1 MTDKN
6 SSHSKL
12 LKTNPKIPEELIYKI
27 WEEKRFDSS
36 LATADGL
43 SIEVIDCGVRNSDEA
58 GPDYRNAR
66 IKIGSLTFTGDVE
79 IDTLHSDW
87 KSHGHNLNQRYNK
100 VILHAVLSNDS
111 SYPFVVTQSGRK
123 VPTLSLEGYLSTSIK
138 QNIQQDLKTI
148 QTEDEIKMPCSQIN
162 HIVERREKLNYLKSL
177 GLLRFRKKC
186 EKNIERL
193 KELILL
199 NELNI
204 KEPKVYHDFHK
215 EISSREFT
223 QKDFEHLELWQQLYY
238 EEIFE
243 ALGYSK
249 NKDIMLKLSKTV
261 DIKFLKS
268 VTELNKE
275 KIESILFHVSGM
287 FPEVIDI
294 PDEETSEYIRK
305 SLDLWTNVK
314 QNYDSGMLNKN
325 DWNFF
330 KLRPQNFPTIR
341 IAAGARLLE
350 KIIVHEQ
357 FIRLINIFKQHSD
370 INKLVTK
377 LRNEIIIKGEGYWAG
392 HYNFNKATK
401 TKLNYFIGLGRADE
415 IVINIILPIFS
426 VYFEINGNKDISQK
440 VLDLFL
446 NYYQKEGNHL
456 VDQVND
462 TLGLK
467 NEKFRSVYYQGMI
480 DLFRNYC
487 IKNKCMD
494 CEIGKKVFN

>member
-1 MTDKN
+1 MKN
-6 SSHSKL
+6 
-12 LKTNPKIPEELIYKI
+12 NPKIPEEIIYKI
-27 WEEKRFDSS
+27 WEEKRIDSS
-36 LATADGL
+36 LRTADGL
-43 SIEVIDCGVRNSDEA
+43 SIEIIDCGVRNSDEA

-66 IKIGSLTFTGDVE
+66 IKINNITFSGDVE

-87 KSHGHNLNQRYNK
+87 KAHGHNLNQRYNK

-123 VPTLSLEGYLSTSIK
+123 VPTLSLENYLSSSIK
-138 QNIQQDLKTI
+138 QNIQQDLKAI
-148 QTEDEIKMPCSQIN
+148 QSDDEIKMPCSQIN
-162 HIVERREKLNYLKSL
+162 HKVERREKLSYLKNL

-186 EKNIERL
+186 ERIVERL
-193 KELILL
+193 KELVLL
-199 NELNI
+199 DELHI

-215 EISSREFT
+215 EISTREYT

-238 EEIFE
+238 EQLFE

-249 NKDIMLKLSKTV
+249 NKDIMLKLSRTV
-261 DIKFLKS
+261 DIKFFKS
-268 VTELNKE
+268 VDQLNKE

-287 FPEVIDI
+287 FPDVVDI
-294 PDEETSEYIRK
+294 TNEETSEYIRN
-305 SLDLWTNVK
+305 SMDLWSSVK
-314 QNYDSGMLNKN
+314 NNYDSGSLNKS

-330 KLRPQNFPTIR
+330 KLRPQNFPTLR

-357 FIRLINIFKQHSD
+357 FIRILNIIKQYTD
-370 INKLVTK
+370 INKLITK
-377 LRNEIIIKGEGYWAG
+377 LRSEIIIKGEGYWSD
-392 HYNFNKATK
+392 HYNFNKETK

-415 IVINIILPIFS
+415 IVINIILPIYS
-426 VYFEINGNKDISQK
+426 VYFEIYGNKELSQK
-440 VLDLFL
+440 VLDLYL

-456 VDQVND
+456 IDQVNE

-487 IKNKCMD
+487 IKKKCME
-494 CEIGKKVFN
+494 CEIGKQVFN

>member
-1 MTDKN
+1 M
-6 SSHSKL
+6 
-12 LKTNPKIPEELIYKI
+12 KTNPKIPEELIYKI
-27 WEEKRFDSS
+27 WEEKRIDSS
-36 LATADGL
+36 LSTADGL
-43 SIEVIDCGVRNSDEA
+43 SIEIIDCGIRNNDEA
-58 GPDYRNAR
+58 GPDYRHAR
-66 IKIGSLTFTGDVE
+66 IKIGNITFTGDVE

-87 KSHGHNLNQRYNK
+87 KAHGHNLNQRYNK

-123 VPTLSLEGYLSTSIK
+123 VPTLSLEGFLSSSVK
-138 QNIQQDLKTI
+138 QNIEQDLKSI
-148 QTEDEIKMPCSQIN
+148 QSEDEITMPCSQLN
-162 HIVERREKLNYLKSL
+162 HIVERREKLFFLKNL

-193 KELILL
+193 KELVLL
-199 NELNI
+199 DELHIN
-204 KEPKVYHDFHK
+204 EPKVFHDFHK
-215 EISSREFT
+215 EISTREYT

-238 EEIFE
+238 EQIFE

-249 NKDIMLKLSKTV
+249 NKDIMMKLSKAADT
-261 DIKFLKS
+261 KFLKS
-268 VTELNKE
+268 VDQLTKE
-275 KIESILFHVSGM
+275 KIESILFHISGL
-287 FPEVIDI
+287 FPDVIDI
-294 PDEETSEYIRK
+294 PNEETSEYMRT
-305 SLDLWTNVK
+305 SLDLWSSVK
-314 QNYDSGMLNKN
+314 NNYDSGLLNKN

-330 KLRPQNFPTIR
+330 KQRPQNFPTIR

-350 KIIVHEQ
+350 KIIIHEQ
-357 FIRLINIFKQHSD
+357 FIRIINIFKQYAD
-370 INKLVTK
+370 TNKLITK

-392 HYNFNKATK
+392 HYNFNKETK

-415 IVINIILPIFS
+415 IVINILLPIFS
-426 VYFEINGNKDISQK
+426 VYFEIHGNKDLSQK

-487 IKNKCMD
+487 IKKKCME
-494 CEIGKKVFN
+494 CEIGKQVFN

>member
-1 MTDKN
+1 LKN
-6 SSHSKL
+6 
-12 LKTNPKIPEELIYKI
+12 NPKIPEEIIYKI
-27 WEEKRFDSS
+27 WEEKRIDSS
-36 LATADGL
+36 LRTADGL
-43 SIEVIDCGVRNSDEA
+43 SIEIIDCGVRNSDEA

-66 IKIGSLTFTGDVE
+66 IKINNITFSGDVE

-87 KSHGHNLNQRYNK
+87 KAHGHNLNQRYNK

-123 VPTLSLEGYLSTSIK
+123 VPTLSLENYLSSSIK
-138 QNIQQDLKTI
+138 QNIQQDLKAI
-148 QTEDEIKMPCSQIN
+148 QSDDEIKMPCSQIN
-162 HIVERREKLNYLKSL
+162 HKVERREKLSYLKNL

-186 EKNIERL
+186 ERIVERL
-193 KELILL
+193 KELVLL
-199 NELNI
+199 DELHI

-215 EISSREFT
+215 EISTREYT

-238 EEIFE
+238 EQLFE

-249 NKDIMLKLSKTV
+249 NKDIMLKLSRTV
-261 DIKFLKS
+261 DIKFFKS
-268 VTELNKE
+268 VDQLNKE

-287 FPEVIDI
+287 FPDVVDI
-294 PDEETSEYIRK
+294 TNEETSEYIRN
-305 SLDLWTNVK
+305 SMDLWSSVK
-314 QNYDSGMLNKN
+314 NNYDSGSLNKS

-330 KLRPQNFPTIR
+330 KLRPQNFPTLR

-357 FIRLINIFKQHSD
+357 FIRILNIIKQYTD
-370 INKLVTK
+370 INKLITK
-377 LRNEIIIKGEGYWAG
+377 LRSEIIIKGEGYWSD
-392 HYNFNKATK
+392 HYNFNKETK

-415 IVINIILPIFS
+415 IVINIILPIYS
-426 VYFEINGNKDISQK
+426 VYFEIYGNKELSQK
-440 VLDLFL
+440 VLDLYL

-456 VDQVND
+456 IDQVNE

-487 IKNKCMD
+487 IKKKCME
-494 CEIGKKVFN
+494 CEIGKQVFN

>member
-1 MTDKN
+1 LKN
-6 SSHSKL
+6 
-12 LKTNPKIPEELIYKI
+12 NPKIPEEIIYKI
-27 WEEKRFDSS
+27 WEEKRIDSS
-36 LATADGL
+36 LRTADGL
-43 SIEVIDCGVRNSDEA
+43 SIEIIDCGVRNSDEA

-66 IKIGSLTFTGDVE
+66 IKINNITFSGDVE

-87 KSHGHNLNQRYNK
+87 KAHGHNLNQRYNK

-123 VPTLSLEGYLSTSIK
+123 VPTLSLENYLSSSIK
-138 QNIQQDLKTI
+138 QNIQQDLKAI
-148 QTEDEIKMPCSQIN
+148 QSDDEIKMPCSQIN
-162 HIVERREKLNYLKSL
+162 HKVERREKLSYLKNL

-186 EKNIERL
+186 ERNIERL
-193 KELILL
+193 KELVFLD
-199 NELNI
+199 ELHI

-215 EISSREFT
+215 EISTREYT

-238 EEIFE
+238 EQLFE

-249 NKDIMLKLSKTV
+249 NKDIMLKLSRIV
-261 DIKFLKS
+261 DIKFFKS
-268 VTELNKE
+268 VDQLNKE

-287 FPEVIDI
+287 FPDVVDI
-294 PDEETSEYIRK
+294 TNEETSEYIRN
-305 SLDLWTNVK
+305 SMDLWSSVK
-314 QNYDSGMLNKN
+314 NNYDSGLLNKN

-330 KLRPQNFPTIR
+330 KLRPQNFPTLR

-350 KIIVHEQ
+350 KIIIHEQ
-357 FIRLINIFKQHSD
+357 FIRILNIFKQYTD
-370 INKLVTK
+370 INKLITK
-377 LRNEIIIKGEGYWAG
+377 LRNEVIIKGEGYWSD
-392 HYNFNKATK
+392 HYNFNKETK

-415 IVINIILPIFS
+415 IVINIVLPIYS
-426 VYFEINGNKDISQK
+426 VYFEIHGNKELAQK
-440 VLDLFL
+440 VLDLFI

-456 VDQVND
+456 VDQVNE

-487 IKNKCMD
+487 IKKKCME
-494 CEIGKKVFN
+494 CEIGKQVFN

>member
-1 MTDKN
+1 M
-6 SSHSKL
+6 
-12 LKTNPKIPEELIYKI
+12 KTNPKIPEELIYKI
-27 WEEKRFDSS
+27 WEEKRIYSS
-36 LATADGL
+36 LTTADGL
-43 SIEVIDCGVRNSDEA
+43 SLEIIDCGERNHDEA

-66 IKIGSLTFTGDVE
+66 IKIGNITFNGDVE

-87 KSHGHNLNQRYNK
+87 KSHGHNLNKRYNK

-123 VPTLSLEGYLSTSIK
+123 VPTLSLEKFLSSSIK
-138 QNIQQDLKTI
+138 QNIEQDLKAI
-148 QTEDEIKMPCSQIN
+148 QSEDEIAMPCSQLN
-162 HIVERREKLNYLKSL
+162 HKIGRREKLNYLKNL
-177 GLLRFRKKC
+177 GLQRFRKKC

-193 KELILL
+193 KELVLL

-204 KEPKVYHDFHK
+204 KEPKVYHNFHK
-215 EISSREFT
+215 EISTRVYT

-238 EEIFE
+238 EQLFE

-249 NKDIMLKLSKTV
+249 NKDIMLKLSKTI
-261 DIKFLKS
+261 DIKFIKS
-268 VTELNKE
+268 VNQINKE
-275 KIESILFHVSGM
+275 KIESILFHISGM
-287 FPEVIDI
+287 FPDVINI
-294 PDEETSEYIRK
+294 TDEETSEYIRK
-305 SLDLWTNVK
+305 SLDLWSSIKN
-314 QNYDSGMLNKN
+314 NYDSGFLNKN

-350 KIIVHEQ
+350 RIVMHEQ
-357 FIRLINIFKQHSD
+357 FTRIVNIFKQHTDS
-370 INKLVTK
+370 NKLITK
-377 LRNEIIIKGEGYWAG
+377 LRNEIIIKGDGYWSE
-392 HYNFNKATK
+392 HYNFNKETK

-415 IVINIILPIFS
+415 IIINIILPIYS
-426 VYFEINGNKDISQK
+426 VYFEINGNKEQSQK
-440 VLDLFL
+440 VLDLYL

-456 VDQVND
+456 VDQINN

-487 IKNKCMD
+487 IKKKCME